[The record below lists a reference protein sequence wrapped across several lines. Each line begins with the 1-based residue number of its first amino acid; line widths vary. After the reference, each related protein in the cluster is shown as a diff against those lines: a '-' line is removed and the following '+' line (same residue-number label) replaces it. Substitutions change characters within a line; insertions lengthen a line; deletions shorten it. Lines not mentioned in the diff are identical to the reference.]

1 MRSRLH
7 KQSVGSTIKEHKVK
21 HHRILATMAGAAV
34 LALVPAGSA
43 MAGPPPSGC
52 KQNPKKCPTS
62 KTGRMTGHGQNNV
75 AGIGKVQWEFRN
87 SVCNANRF
95 PDLKVE
101 FGGHRFILKSY
112 SSPLRCVD
120 TAASEGHPVAG
131 FDTIIG
137 QGSGTLDGVAGAT
150 ATFSFTDSGE
160 PGRNDT
166 ATFTIM
172 DPTGKVAISV
182 TDLKAGTGGNH
193 QAHRK

>member
-1 MRSRLH
+1 M
-7 KQSVGSTIKEHKVK
+7 T
-21 HHRILATMAGAAV
+21 HHRKLAALAGAVV
-34 LALVPAGSA
+34 LAAVPAGSA
-43 MAGPPPSGC
+43 QAATKKAPPSSKEC
-52 KQNPKKCPTS
+52 KQNPKKCPQS

-75 AGIGKVQWEFRN
+75 APYGKVQWEFRN

-101 FGGHRFILKSY
+101 WGDGTKQRFILKSY

-120 TAASEGHPVAG
+120 TPVSEGRPIAE

-137 QGSGTLDGVAGAT
+137 QGEGTLNGVAGAT
-150 ATFSFTDSGE
+150 ATFTFTDSGE
-160 PGRNDT
+160 PGRNDV

-172 DPTGKVAISV
+172 DADGNVAIEV
-182 TDLKAGTGGNH
+182 ENIKAGTGGNH